1 MIGAKTLN
9 IEVINTVYCENSFY
23 LLYFLA
29 YQANFRQFSKKKRN
43 KIWKYMVNI
52 FKLFCNIVFCDE
64 HYQKCFR
71 NYLLSLF

>member
-29 YQANFRQFSKKKRN
+29 YQANFRQFSKKKKQN
-43 KIWKYMVNI
+43 LEVYGKH
-52 FKLFCNIVFCDE
+52 F
-64 HYQKCFR
+64 
-71 NYLLSLF
+71 